1 MLIRGKKENIMNKR
15 RTKITRNYLMHPAGS
30 VLIETGNTKVICT
43 AMVEKGVPPFL
54 READPPQGWL
64 TAEYSMLPGAPNQRF
79 KRERGKTNGR
89 STEIQRLIGRTLR
102 TAVNMTKFPGFTV
115 HVDCDVIQADGGTR
129 TAAITG
135 ACVAIKDAFLKM
147 ISKGMIAEDPFKEWI
162 AAVSVGMMKGEP
174 VIDLC
179 YDEDFQADVDMNI
192 VMTESGKFVEIQGTG
207 ETIPF
212 SDEEL
217 KVMLKEARKAIRQ
230 LIKFQKR
237 LYEE

>member
-1 MLIRGKKENIMNKR
+1 MKKRK
-15 RTKITRNYLMHPAGS
+15 TKITRNYLMHPAGS
-30 VLIETGNTKVICT
+30 VLIETGNTKIICT
-43 AMVEKGVPPFL
+43 ASVEEGIPMFL
-54 READPPQGWL
+54 KEADPPQGWL

-89 STEIQRLIGRTLR
+89 STEIQRLIGRSLR
-102 TAVNMTKFPGFTV
+102 AAVDMTKFPGFTV

-135 ACVAIKDAFLKM
+135 ACVAVKDAFNKM
-147 ISKGMIAEDPFKEWI
+147 ITEGSITEDPFREWI
-162 AAVSVGMMKGEP
+162 AAVSVGMVKGKP

-179 YDEDFQADVDMNI
+179 YDEDFHAEVDMNI
-192 VMTESGKFVEIQGTG
+192 VMTESGKFVEIQGTA

-217 KVMLKEARKAIRQ
+217 KVMLKEAKKIIRQ
-230 LIKFQKR
+230 LIKLQKR